1 MFNPINLISRLIKSS
16 NQKELDRIKKIV
28 NKINIIE
35 DQTKKLSD
43 EDFPK
48 KTQQF
53 KDEIKQ
59 GKNLN
64 DILPGLLL

>member
-16 NQKELDRIKKIV
+16 NQKELDKIKKIV
-28 NKINIIE
+28 SKINSLE
-35 DQTKKLSD
+35 DQTKKLTD

-48 KTQQF
+48 KTLEF
-53 KDEIKQ
+53 KNQLKQ

-64 DILPGLLL
+64 EILPEAF